1 MSNKQVETF
10 FVNKKQNEI
19 LRKILEFII
28 MIETNKSGKV
38 TLSAQEKATVWNIQL
53 NLNKD
58 CTL

>member
-1 MSNKQVETF
+1 MSKQVETF

-19 LRKILEFII
+19 LRKILEFMI

-58 CTL
+58 CTV

>member
-1 MSNKQVETF
+1 MSKQVETF

-19 LRKILEFII
+19 LRKILEFMI